1 MLQEI
6 QAHGPES
13 LEKQLQ
19 FNGLPFVLSTYHK
32 MRTKHAVFRAGK
44 DTDGTWPVLA

>member
-19 FNGLPFVLSTYHK
+19 FNGLPFVLSGL
-32 MRTKHAVFRAGK
+32 RAGEGMASFLK
-44 DTDGTWPVLA
+44 PADLVLGPSTWF

>member
-19 FNGLPFVLSTYHK
+19 FNGLPFVLSTYQLRPEGRGGHGQLLK
-32 MRTKHAVFRAGK
+32 AS
-44 DTDGTWPVLA
+44 

>member
-19 FNGLPFVLSTYHK
+19 FNGLPFVLSTYQL
-32 MRTKHAVFRAGK
+32 RPEGSQL
-44 DTDGTWPVLA
+44 TWFSDPAPGFEQ